1 LIDFSRK
8 RLPSTP
14 AAAIRQQKQIAKKVI
29 TRDDYGGEIRL
40 VCGVDVSYRSGIAH
54 CSAVVMETA
63 DLSIVVE
70 QAATKSEIK
79 NPYIPGLFILREAGP
94 VLRTLRRLKC
104 YDILLV
110 DGNGLLHPRRCG
122 LACYVGVVADK
133 PAIGVAKSLL
143 CGSVRYDN
151 YVELEDEIL
160 GYRIAKGRK
169 NLYVSIGHRV
179 SLNSAVSIIQRMT
192 KKGEWLPEPLRLA
205 DTYSRL

>member
-1 LIDFSRK
+1 LIDYNRN
-8 RLPSTP
+8 RLPTTP

-29 TRDDYGGEIRL
+29 ATDEYDKVIKL
-40 VCGVDVSYRSGIAH
+40 VCGVDVSYRNGIAH
-54 CSAVVMETA
+54 CSAVVMNID

-94 VLRTLRRLKC
+94 ILHTIRRLKC

-122 LACYVGVVADK
+122 LACHIGVIADK

-143 CGSVRYDN
+143 CGSVRDDN
-151 YVELEDEIL
+151 YVELEGEII
-160 GYRIAKGRK
+160 GYRIAKAHK
-169 NLYVSIGHRV
+169 SLYVSIGHKV
-179 SLNSAVSIIQRMT
+179 SLNSAVSIIERVT

-205 DTYSRL
+205 DTYSKL